1 MLKEQVEKKAVGD
14 PRNES
19 ARGSTKIYNLESHED
34 RAAFLK
40 LVGECLDL
48 DVEWL
53 FLGTISIM
61 TGFGNFSLFYHKRGM
76 WSY

>member
-19 ARGSTKIYNLESHED
+19 ARGSTKIYNLESLED

-48 DVEWL
+48 DVECL
-53 FLGTISIM
+53 FLGTIS
-61 TGFGNFSLFYHKRGM
+61 
-76 WSY
+76 